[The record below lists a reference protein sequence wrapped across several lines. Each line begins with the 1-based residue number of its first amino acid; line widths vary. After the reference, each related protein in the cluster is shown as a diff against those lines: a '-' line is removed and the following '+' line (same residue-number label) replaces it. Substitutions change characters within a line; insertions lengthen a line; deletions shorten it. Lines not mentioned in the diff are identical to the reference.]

1 MAQIN
6 LTNAKKLCTA
16 AEFRVVQ
23 ASNPSQV
30 NQFSADALKKHTVE
44 ARRLRDKWRDL
55 AHRQLR
61 QVRQSKGVRSADD
74 SNRTAKKAELFAKVL
89 ARFEGAR
96 PGTEKTTSAAKPT
109 KASRS
114 AGHRQTRASV
124 REALSE
130 QTSALRAK
138 SKTKSSQA
146 FARARASA
154 KKERIDAVKGTSALT
169 EKQGSSVPPV
179 PATGRK
185 KNARKPS
192 SSVSTSSIAGPQ
204 KALPRFGKQLAA
216 KTAAKKSRIERSGL
230 TTRIRGHVSA
240 RGRRAQGRRD
250 SRG

>member
-89 ARFEGAR
+89 ARFESLR
-96 PGTEKTTSAAKPT
+96 VDRDLLE
-109 KASRS
+109 
-114 AGHRQTRASV
+114 GHGRIGGG
-124 REALSE
+124 E
-130 QTSALRAK
+130 QR
-138 SKTKSSQA
+138 
-146 FARARASA
+146 
-154 KKERIDAVKGTSALT
+154 RIL
-169 EKQGSSVPPV
+169 EQH
-179 PATGRK
+179 
-185 KNARKPS
+185 
-192 SSVSTSSIAGPQ
+192 
-204 KALPRFGKQLAA
+204 L
-216 KTAAKKSRIERSGL
+216 
-230 TTRIRGHVSA
+230 
-240 RGRRAQGRRD
+240 
-250 SRG
+250 